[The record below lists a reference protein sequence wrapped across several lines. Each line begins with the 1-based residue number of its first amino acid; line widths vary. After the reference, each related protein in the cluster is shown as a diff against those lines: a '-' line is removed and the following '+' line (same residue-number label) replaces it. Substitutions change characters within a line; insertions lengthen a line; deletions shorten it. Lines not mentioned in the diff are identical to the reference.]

1 LRWKEI
7 GLFAIEWLPI
17 YTISQEIS
25 VEYSMRVN
33 RSTRVVL
40 VFFGAL
46 LGALLFSAAF
56 AADPPPV
63 VQSEVAH
70 LFDYVENSG
79 CQFYRNGSWHDAHQ
93 ARSHL
98 ELKYRYLCK
107 KGQVSCT
114 EDVIEHAA
122 SVSSI
127 SGKPYQ
133 IKCGDAG
140 PVPSRDWLNTELKR
154 FRLQDKKS

>member
-1 LRWKEI
+1 
-7 GLFAIEWLPI
+7 
-17 YTISQEIS
+17 
-25 VEYSMRVN
+25 MRLN
-33 RSTRVVL
+33 RSTRTVL

-46 LGALLFSAAF
+46 LGVLLFSGAF

-63 VQSEVAH
+63 VQSEVTH
-70 LFDYVENSG
+70 LFDYIENSG
-79 CQFYRNGSWHDAHQ
+79 CQFYRNGSWHDARQ

-114 EDVIEHAA
+114 EDVIEKAA
-122 SVSSI
+122 SVSSM

-133 IKCGDAG
+133 IKCGDTA
-140 PVPSRDWLNTELKR
+140 PVLTRDWLNAELKR
-154 FRLQDKKS
+154 FRSQDKKS

>member
-1 LRWKEI
+1 
-7 GLFAIEWLPI
+7 
-17 YTISQEIS
+17 
-25 VEYSMRVN
+25 MRVN
-33 RSTRVVL
+33 RSTRAVS
-40 VFFGAL
+40 VFFGSL
-46 LGALLFSAAF
+46 LGVLLFSGAF

-93 ARSHL
+93 ARAHL
-98 ELKYRYLCK
+98 ERKYWYLCE
-107 KGQVSCT
+107 KGQVSST
-114 EDVIEHAA
+114 EDVIERAA
-122 SVSSI
+122 SVSSF

-140 PVPSRDWLNTELKR
+140 PVLSGDWLKAELKR
-154 FRLQDKKS
+154 YRSQDKKS

>member
-1 LRWKEI
+1 
-7 GLFAIEWLPI
+7 
-17 YTISQEIS
+17 
-25 VEYSMRVN
+25 MRLN
-33 RSTRVVL
+33 RSTRTVL

-46 LGALLFSAAF
+46 LGVLLFSGAF

-63 VQSEVAH
+63 VQSEVTH
-70 LFDYVENSG
+70 LFDYIENSG
-79 CQFYRNGSWHDAHQ
+79 CQFYRNGSWHDARQ

-107 KGQVSCT
+107 KGQVNST
-114 EDVIEHAA
+114 EDVIERAA

-133 IKCGDAG
+133 IKCGDTA
-140 PVPSRDWLNTELKR
+140 PALTHDWLNAELKR
-154 FRLQDKKS
+154 FRSQDKKS